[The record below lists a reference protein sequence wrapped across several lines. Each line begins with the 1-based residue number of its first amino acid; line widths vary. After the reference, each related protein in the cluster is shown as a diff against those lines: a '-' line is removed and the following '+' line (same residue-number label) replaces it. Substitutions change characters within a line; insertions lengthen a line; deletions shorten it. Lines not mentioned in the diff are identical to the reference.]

1 MVARADVGA
10 PYGRPPHARGRK
22 GQLPS
27 YCSTGSLD
35 GTGPGPDLSTGP
47 DQDMTM
53 SWPCLVR
60 VLVVSQSCP
69 GRVRATSRTGGLR
82 PHSVHCTQVRST
94 VRWERGDW
102 TGTGPASGTPPGTY
116 GGTSRLQQ
124 SAVRCVSTHV
134 TSGSTALSRQSYGSN
149 GRWPTMAAG
158 PEGDRLLHQDLYT

>member
-1 MVARADVGA
+1 MIGTASGRAMVARADVGA

-82 PHSVHCTQVRST
+82 PHSVHSTQVRST
-94 VRWERGDW
+94 VRVRKASTSPQESEHW
-102 TGTGPASGTPPGTY
+102 TGGGPPWTY
-116 GGTSRLQQ
+116 GDTPQLQQ
-124 SAVRCVSTHV
+124 CAVWRA
-134 TSGSTALSRQSYGSN
+134 TSGSAALSRQQYS
-149 GRWPTMAAG
+149 PPLT
-158 PEGDRLLHQDLYT
+158 